1 MNKEVN
7 DNKTNYEN
15 KSFPGKN
22 IKIRNDWK
30 SLIYKLIK
38 GIISNLGIGVLFIV
52 FLKQWFWIA
61 IALFVTLDII
71 FSIIGWKY
79 EYIIVK
85 DNEVHYY
92 KGIFSKETLIVP
104 KKNLK
109 SMDISQNLVEKLLS
123 YKIMKIESPSKDFGL
138 DDIKMSLNNKQID
151 MLKYFSFNG
160 LNKEYINDVNEANE
174 NSALNNIKDSE
185 EYKEIKEKKVKTKN
199 LIIYGFTSFNLF
211 VALFFT
217 FNVLGKLDDFVSS
230 DYLSNIIDG
239 AFKNNSQGMS
249 IIFIT
254 IGFLIFLIMLKLI
267 ATVYYVIKYYNF
279 TLLKDKNN
287 IKITYGLFSTKEFS
301 FKDNNIKL
309 IKIKSNPVRQFLNMY
324 ELNLIIKG
332 YTGEGNE
339 KIIMY
344 PIGSLN
350 EVNDVI
356 KEFIPQWSFKGIGNG
371 IEKGKISILIKP
383 VLLIFS
389 ISMVCYLIFKTQWV
403 WFINLTI
410 ILTLID
416 SALKIRN
423 LNISFDNKKVKVIN
437 GGVFRTIYI
446 LRGRD
451 IQAVEFKT
459 NPIQSKNNVGKITID
474 YYSELSEE
482 IKIIYMN
489 KHYVSQ
495 LIESSK
501 G

>member
-1 MNKEVN
+1 MNEELN

-15 KSFPGKN
+15 KSFTNEN
-22 IKIRNDWK
+22 IKIRNNWK

-38 GIISNLGIGVLFIV
+38 GTISNFGLGVLFIV

-61 IALFVTLDII
+61 IVLFVVLDII

-79 EYIIVK
+79 EYISIK

-92 KGIFSKETLIVP
+92 KGIFSKETLIIP
-104 KKNLK
+104 KKSFK
-109 SMDISQNLVEKLLS
+109 SMDISQNLIERLLA
-123 YKIMKIESPSKDFGL
+123 YKIVKIESPSKDFGI
-138 DDIKMSLNNKQID
+138 DDIKMSLNNEQID
-151 MLKYFSFNG
+151 ILKSFSFDD
-160 LNKEYINDVNEANE
+160 LNKACLNDVNESNE
-174 NSALNNIKDSE
+174 LNSIKDNE
-185 EYKEIKEKKVKTKN
+185 ESKEKKEKNIETKK
-199 LIIYGFTSFNLF
+199 LVIYGFTSFNLF
-211 VALFFT
+211 VAMVFI
-217 FNVLGKLDDFVSS
+217 FNILGKLDDFISS

-249 IIFIT
+249 IILIAV
-254 IGFLIFLIMLKLI
+254 GLLIFLIILKLI

-279 TLLKDKNN
+279 TLLKENNN

-309 IKIKSNPVRQFLNMY
+309 IKIKSNPIRQFLNIY

-350 EVNDVI
+350 EINDVI
-356 KEFIPQWSFKGIGNG
+356 KEFIPDWSFKGTGDG
-371 IEKGKISILIKP
+371 IEKGRISILLKP
-383 VLLIFS
+383 ILLIFTIS
-389 ISMVCYLIFKTQWV
+389 IVCYLILKTQWV

-410 ILTLID
+410 ILTLIN
-416 SALKIRN
+416 SVLKIRN
-423 LNISFDNKKVKVIN
+423 LNISVDNKKVRAVN
-437 GGVFRTIYI
+437 GGLFRTIHI

-451 IQAVEFKT
+451 IQAVELKT

-474 YYSELSEE
+474 YYSESSEE
-482 IKIIYMN
+482 IKLMYMN
-489 KHYVSQ
+489 KNYVEK
-495 LIESSK
+495 LIEASK
-501 G
+501 

>member
-1 MNKEVN
+1 MNEELN

-15 KSFPGKN
+15 KSFTNEN
-22 IKIRNDWK
+22 IKIRNNWK

-38 GIISNLGIGVLFIV
+38 GTISNFGLGVLFIV

-61 IALFVTLDII
+61 IVLFVVLDII

-79 EYIIVK
+79 EYISIK

-92 KGIFSKETLIVP
+92 KGIFSNETLIIP
-104 KKNLK
+104 KKSFK
-109 SMDISQNLVEKLLS
+109 SMDISQNLIERLLA
-123 YKIMKIESPSKDFGL
+123 YKIVKIESPSKDFGI
-138 DDIKMSLNNKQID
+138 DDIKMSLNNEQID
-151 MLKYFSFNG
+151 ILKSFSFDD
-160 LNKEYINDVNEANE
+160 LNKECLNDVNESNE
-174 NSALNNIKDSE
+174 LNSIKDNE
-185 EYKEIKEKKVKTKN
+185 ESKEKKEKNIETKK
-199 LIIYGFTSFNLF
+199 LVIYGFTSFNLF
-211 VALFFT
+211 VAMVFI
-217 FNVLGKLDDFVSS
+217 FNILGKLDDFISS

-249 IIFIT
+249 IILIAV
-254 IGFLIFLIMLKLI
+254 GLLIFLIILKLI

-279 TLLKDKNN
+279 TLLKENNN

-309 IKIKSNPVRQFLNMY
+309 IKIKSNPIRQFLNIY

-350 EVNDVI
+350 EINDVI
-356 KEFIPQWSFKGIGNG
+356 KEFIPDWSFKGTGDG
-371 IEKGKISILIKP
+371 IEKGRISILLKP
-383 VLLIFS
+383 ILLIFTIS
-389 ISMVCYLIFKTQWV
+389 IVCYLILKTQWV

-410 ILTLID
+410 ILTLIN
-416 SALKIRN
+416 SVLKIRN
-423 LNISFDNKKVKVIN
+423 LNISVDNKKVRAVN
-437 GGVFRTIYI
+437 GGLFRTIHI

-474 YYSELSEE
+474 YYSESSEE
-482 IKIIYMN
+482 IKLMYMN
-489 KHYVSQ
+489 KNYVEK
-495 LIESSK
+495 LIEASK
-501 G
+501 

>member
-1 MNKEVN
+1 MNEELN

-15 KSFPGKN
+15 KSFTNEN
-22 IKIRNDWK
+22 IKIRNNWK

-38 GIISNLGIGVLFIV
+38 GTISNFGLGVLFIV

-61 IALFVTLDII
+61 IVLFVVLDII

-79 EYIIVK
+79 EYISIE

-92 KGIFSKETLIVP
+92 KGIFSKETLIIP
-104 KKNLK
+104 KKSFK
-109 SMDISQNLVEKLLS
+109 SMDISQNLIERLLA
-123 YKIMKIESPSKDFGL
+123 YKIVKIESPSKDFGI
-138 DDIKMSLNNKQID
+138 DDIKISLNNEQID
-151 MLKYFSFNG
+151 ILKSFALDD
-160 LNKEYINDVNEANE
+160 LNNECTVDVNEL
-174 NSALNNIKDSE
+174 NSIKDNE
-185 EYKEIKEKKVKTKN
+185 ESNEIKQKKIETKK
-199 LIIYGFTSFNLF
+199 LVIYGFTSFNLF
-211 VALFFT
+211 VALIFI
-217 FNVLGKLDDFVSS
+217 FNILGKIDDFISS

-239 AFKNNSQGMS
+239 AFKNNSQSMTIILIS
-249 IIFIT
+249 I
-254 IGFLIFLIMLKLI
+254 GLLIFLIILKLI

-279 TLLKDKNN
+279 TLLKENNN

-309 IKIKSNPVRQFLNMY
+309 IKIKSNPIRQFLNIY

-350 EVNDVI
+350 EINDVI
-356 KEFIPQWSFKGIGNG
+356 KEFIPDWSFKETGDG
-371 IEKGKISILIKP
+371 IEKGRISILIKP
-383 VLLIFS
+383 ILLIFTIS
-389 ISMVCYLIFKTQWV
+389 IVCYLILKTQWV

-410 ILTLID
+410 ILTLIN

-423 LNISFDNKKVKVIN
+423 LNISVDNKKVRAVN
-437 GGVFRTIYI
+437 GGLFRTIHI

-474 YYSELSEE
+474 YYSESSEE
-482 IKIIYMN
+482 IKLIYMN
-489 KHYVSQ
+489 KNYVEK
-495 LIESSK
+495 LIEASK
-501 G
+501 

>member
-1 MNKEVN
+1 MNEEIN
-7 DNKTNYEN
+7 DNKTNYES
-15 KSFPGKN
+15 KSFTKN
-22 IKIRNDWK
+22 ITIRSNWK

-38 GIISNLGIGVLFIV
+38 GTISNFGLGVLFIV

-61 IALFVTLDII
+61 IVLFVVLDII

-79 EYIIVK
+79 EYISIK

-92 KGIFSKETLIVP
+92 KGIFSKETLIIP
-104 KKNLK
+104 KKSFK
-109 SMDISQNLVEKLLS
+109 SMDISQNLIERLLA
-123 YKIMKIESPSKDFGL
+123 YKIVKIESPSKDFGV
-138 DDIKMSLNNKQID
+138 DDIKMSLNNEQID
-151 MLKYFSFNG
+151 ILKSFALDD
-160 LNKEYINDVNEANE
+160 LNNECTVDVNEL
-174 NSALNNIKDSE
+174 NSIKDNE
-185 EYKEIKEKKVKTKN
+185 ESKEIKQKKIETKK
-199 LIIYGFTSFNLF
+199 LVIYGFTSFNLF
-211 VALFFT
+211 VAMVFI
-217 FNVLGKLDDFVSS
+217 FNILGKLDDFISS

-249 IIFIT
+249 IILIAV
-254 IGFLIFLIMLKLI
+254 GLLIFLIILKLI

-279 TLLKDKNN
+279 TLLKENNN

-309 IKIKSNPVRQFLNMY
+309 IKIKSNPIRQFLNIY

-350 EVNDVI
+350 EINDVI
-356 KEFIPQWSFKGIGNG
+356 KEFIPDWSFKGTGDG
-371 IEKGKISILIKP
+371 IEKGRISILLKP
-383 VLLIFS
+383 ILLIFTIS
-389 ISMVCYLIFKTQWV
+389 IVCYLILKTQWV

-410 ILTLID
+410 ILTLIN
-416 SALKIRN
+416 SVLKIRN
-423 LNISFDNKKVKVIN
+423 LNISVDNKKVRAVN
-437 GGVFRTIYI
+437 GGLFRTIHI

-474 YYSELSEE
+474 YYSESSEE
-482 IKIIYMN
+482 IKLMYMN
-489 KHYVSQ
+489 KNYVEK
-495 LIESSK
+495 LIEASK
-501 G
+501 

>member
-1 MNKEVN
+1 MNEELN

-15 KSFPGKN
+15 KSFTNEN
-22 IKIRNDWK
+22 IKIRNNWK

-38 GIISNLGIGVLFIV
+38 GTISNFGLGVLFIV

-61 IALFVTLDII
+61 IVLFVVLDII

-79 EYIIVK
+79 EYISIK

-92 KGIFSKETLIVP
+92 KGIFSKETLIIP
-104 KKNLK
+104 KKSFK
-109 SMDISQNLVEKLLS
+109 SMDISQNLIERLLA
-123 YKIMKIESPSKDFGL
+123 YKIVKIESPSKDFGI
-138 DDIKMSLNNKQID
+138 DDIKMSLNNEQID
-151 MLKYFSFNG
+151 ILKSFSLND
-160 LNKEYINDVNEANE
+160 LNKECLGYVSEDYVV
-174 NSALNNIKDSE
+174 NNIKDNE
-185 EYKEIKEKKVKTKN
+185 ESKEIKEKKIETKK
-199 LIIYGFTSFNLF
+199 LVIYGFTSFNLF
-211 VALFFT
+211 VALIFI
-217 FNVLGKLDDFVSS
+217 FNILGKIDDFISS

-239 AFKNNSQGMS
+239 AFKNNSQSMTIILIS
-249 IIFIT
+249 I
-254 IGFLIFLIMLKLI
+254 GLLIFLIILKLI

-279 TLLKDKNN
+279 TLLKENNN

-309 IKIKSNPVRQFLNMY
+309 IKIKSNPIRQFLNIY

-350 EVNDVI
+350 EINDVI
-356 KEFIPQWSFKGIGNG
+356 KEFIPDWSFKGTGDG
-371 IEKGKISILIKP
+371 IEKGKFSILIKP
-383 VLLIFS
+383 ALLIFITS
-389 ISMVCYLIFKTQWV
+389 VVCYLILKTQWA
-403 WFINLTI
+403 WLINLTI
-410 ILTLID
+410 ILTLIN

-423 LNISFDNKKVKVIN
+423 LNISVDNKKVRAVN
-437 GGVFRTIYI
+437 GGLFRTIHI

-474 YYSELSEE
+474 YYSESSEE
-482 IKIIYMN
+482 IKLMYMN
-489 KHYVSQ
+489 KNYVEK
-495 LIESSK
+495 LIEASK
-501 G
+501 